1 MKRGAIL
8 INQARGD
15 LVDIEARCAALES
28 GHLIGAAIDVFP
40 KEPASKEEAFVTPL
54 QNFENIILT
63 PHVGGS
69 TLEAQEAIGDDVAAK
84 LARFLSHGA
93 TKGSV
98 NVPELEAGPIQ
109 PGRVRLLSFHG
120 NAPGY
125 LSRLNDAVSAAGAN
139 IAAQHPETRGEIGYV
154 IAALQGDLP
163 EAFLGVVPPIRGPIR
178 AGTITRG
185 APSTNP
191 VTRVAVQ

>member
-1 MKRGAIL
+1 M
-8 INQARGD
+8 
-15 LVDIEARCAALES
+15 
-28 GHLIGAAIDVFP
+28 
-40 KEPASKEEAFVTPL
+40 TPL
-54 QNFENIILT
+54 QKFENIILT

-98 NVPELEAGPIQ
+98 NAPELEAGAIKA
-109 PGRVRLLSFHG
+109 GRVRLLSFHG

-139 IAAQHPETRGEIGYV
+139 IAAQHLETRGELGYV
-154 IAALQGDLP
+154 IADLEGDLP
-163 EAFLGVVPPIRGPIR
+163 AAFLDRVKAMNGTIR
-178 AGTITRG
+178 ARLI
-185 APSTNP
+185 AS
-191 VTRVAVQ
+191 